1 MHQNAILIVKAAYY
15 GYLRYALERFV
26 RGRGRGR
33 GGGRVGESGEGFGSF
48 WLSVSGLRV
57 RVSDPLWFRLQV

>member
-26 RGRGRGR
+26 RGRGR
-33 GGGRVGESGEGFGSF
+33 GRVGESGEGFGSF

>member
-15 GYLRYALERFV
+15 GHLRYALERFV
-26 RGRGRGR
+26 RGGC
-33 GGGRVGESGEGFGSF
+33 GGRVGESGEGFGSF

-57 RVSDPLWFRLQV
+57 RVSDHLWFRLQV